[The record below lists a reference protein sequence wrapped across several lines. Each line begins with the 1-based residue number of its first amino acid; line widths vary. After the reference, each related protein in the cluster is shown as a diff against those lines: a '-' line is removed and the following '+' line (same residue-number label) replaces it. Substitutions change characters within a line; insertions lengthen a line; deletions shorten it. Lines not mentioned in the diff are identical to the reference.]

1 MICSCCGYEINGKM
15 HPIENGEKFV
25 CEKCWNDPNLF
36 FPEKIQEDERLQLLS
51 KLANNSFNRQDS
63 ILVKVIKL
71 AQKDIEM
78 YVGKMK
84 VSDILDLYELDK
96 FKEEELEGYQREQYE
111 ERTNELVE
119 YLSKCPLAVMP
130 ALLVSLR
137 KTECEQQNGDFGI
150 LRIPRKKGS
159 IWIIDGQHR
168 MGGFGK
174 IREKFIFSKSLNPSL
189 FSDLMDYELPIVFID
204 SIVATG
210 KIGSKH
216 EQNENGF
223 TPEDIERTIF
233 FIVNKTQKGISPSL
247 KDALLYRIKASGIQ
261 GLSIIEK
268 ESWRIIGAEISIAL
282 NRERSS
288 PLEGKINV
296 SGKRDTGKPIQLNSF
311 VSSLQ
316 PLLSDKDFVKLSNDD
331 KLRFLE
337 NYWKALKELFPE
349 AFDKKTERE
358 YMILKALGVY
368 SLHWFAKDIFQTCL
382 KQGLDFRREE
392 ILTDMLLP
400 LRSFDWNSKTSPL
413 SALGGMKGAS
423 KAHDLLL
430 ETFDQK
436 ILLTNERQTLKDYVQ
451 NEN

>member
-1 MICSCCGYEINGKM
+1 MY
-15 HPIENGEKFV
+15 PVENGEKFV

-36 FPEKIQEDERLQLLS
+36 FPEKIQQDERLRLLS
-51 KLANNSFNRQDS
+51 KLASNSVNQRGS

-71 AQKDIEM
+71 VQKDIEM

-119 YLSKCPLAVMP
+119 YLSNCPLAVMP

-137 KTECEQQNGDFGI
+137 KTEFEQQDGDFGI

-174 IREKFIFSKSLNPSL
+174 IREKFVFSKSLNPSL

-204 SIVATG
+204 SIVATR
-210 KIGSKH
+210 KIGNKL
-216 EQNENGF
+216 EQNKNGF

-282 NRERSS
+282 NREESS

-368 SLHWFAKDIFQTCL
+368 SLHWFAKDIFQICL
-382 KQGLDFRREE
+382 KQGLDFRREK
-392 ILTDMLLP
+392 ILMDMLLP
-400 LRSFDWNSKTSPL
+400 LKSFDWNSKTSPL

-436 ILLTNERQTLKDYVQ
+436 IFLTNERQTLKDYVQ
-451 NEN
+451 NER

>member
-15 HPIENGEKFV
+15 YPVENGEKFV

-36 FPEKIQEDERLQLLS
+36 FPEKIQQDERLRLLS
-51 KLANNSFNRQDS
+51 KLASSSINQRSS

-71 AQKDIEM
+71 VQKDIEM

-119 YLSKCPLAVMP
+119 YLSNCPLAVMP

-137 KTECEQQNGDFGI
+137 KTEFKQQDGDFGI
-150 LRIPRKKGS
+150 LKIPRKKGS

-168 MGGFGK
+168 VGGFGK
-174 IREKFIFSKSLNPSL
+174 IREKFVFSKSLNPSL

-210 KIGSKH
+210 KIGSKL
-216 EQNENGF
+216 EQNKNGF

-316 PLLSDKDFVKLSNDD
+316 PLLSDKNFVKLSNDD

-337 NYWKALKELFPE
+337 NYWKALKKLFPE

-368 SLHWFAKDIFQTCL
+368 SLHWFAKDIFQLCL

-430 ETFDQK
+430 DTFDQK
-436 ILLTNERQTLKDYVQ
+436 ILLKNDRQTLKDYVQ
-451 NEN
+451 KEN

>member
-1 MICSCCGYEINGKM
+1 MICSCCGYEINGKRY
-15 HPIENGEKFV
+15 PVENGKKFV

-36 FPEKIQEDERLQLLS
+36 FPEKIQQDERLQLLS
-51 KLANNSFNRQDS
+51 KLASSSINQQGS

-71 AQKDIEM
+71 VQKDIEM

-130 ALLVSLR
+130 ALFVSLR
-137 KTECEQQNGDFGI
+137 KTEFEQQGGDFGI

-204 SIVATG
+204 SIVAIG
-210 KIGSKH
+210 KIGSKL
-216 EQNENGF
+216 EQNKNGF

-268 ESWRIIGAEISIAL
+268 ENWRIMGAEISIAL
-282 NRERSS
+282 NKEESS

-337 NYWKALKELFPE
+337 NYWKALKEMFPE

-368 SLHWFAKDIFQTCL
+368 SLHWLAKDIFQTCL
-382 KQGLDFRREE
+382 KQGLDFRRED
-392 ILTDMLLP
+392 ILTGVLLP
-400 LRSFDWNSKTSPL
+400 LKSFDWNSKTSPL

-430 ETFDQK
+430 EIFDQK
-436 ILLTNERQTLKDYVQ
+436 ILLTNEKQTLKDYVQ
-451 NEN
+451 NEC

>member
-1 MICSCCGYEINGKM
+1 MY
-15 HPIENGEKFV
+15 PVENGEKFV

-36 FPEKIQEDERLQLLS
+36 FPEKIQQDERLRLLS
-51 KLANNSFNRQDS
+51 KLASSSINQRSS

-71 AQKDIEM
+71 VQKDIEM

-119 YLSKCPLAVMP
+119 YLSNCPLAVMP

-137 KTECEQQNGDFGI
+137 KTEFKQQDGDFGI
-150 LRIPRKKGS
+150 LKIPRKKGS

-168 MGGFGK
+168 VGGFGK
-174 IREKFIFSKSLNPSL
+174 IREKFVFSKSLNPSL

-210 KIGSKH
+210 KIGSKL
-216 EQNENGF
+216 EQNKNGF

-316 PLLSDKDFVKLSNDD
+316 PLLSDKNFVKLSNDD

-337 NYWKALKELFPE
+337 NYWKALKKLFPE

-368 SLHWFAKDIFQTCL
+368 SLHWFAKDIFQLCL

-430 ETFDQK
+430 DTFDQK
-436 ILLTNERQTLKDYVQ
+436 ILLKNDRQTLKDYVQ
-451 NEN
+451 KEN